1 MKFIKRITN
10 FIKLFIQR
18 IKQKKHKKQQS
29 TGLSYIDARKSTN
42 VLDVDLL
49 NDNISKSDNKKVR
62 QYTKKLI
69 TALTIFAC
77 IWISWSYILASIALC
92 IYGNPEP
99 LSTLSE
105 KVCEVIIGAVIAYCL
120 KAFFESFAEKG
131 MSMIEEHWNNNT
143 EHSNVIEET
152 HNNNDNNNNN
162 NEPVG

>member
-1 MKFIKRITN
+1 MR
-10 FIKLFIQR
+10 KLFIK
-18 IKQKKHKKQQS
+18 IKRLILALFKRKQQPV
-29 TGLSYIDARKSTN
+29 GMSYIDARKETN

-49 NDNISKSDNKKVR
+49 DDNASKSDKKKVR

-92 IYGNPEP
+92 LYGNPEP

-105 KVCEVIIGAVIAYCL
+105 KVCEVIIGTVIAYCL

-131 MSMIEEHWNNNT
+131 MEIIDGHWNN
-143 EHSNVIEET
+143 
-152 HNNNDNNNNN
+152 HNNRSESVEKTTNND
-162 NEPVG
+162 EPVG